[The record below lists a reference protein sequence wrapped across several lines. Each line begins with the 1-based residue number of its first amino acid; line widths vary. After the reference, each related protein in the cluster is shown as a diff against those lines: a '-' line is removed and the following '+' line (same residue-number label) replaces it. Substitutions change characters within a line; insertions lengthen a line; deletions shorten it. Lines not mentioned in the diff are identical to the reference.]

1 MISFYLSMVETD
13 EDRDKVILLY
23 ESFYSFMC
31 YTAGEILHHNK
42 YDVEDIVHNA
52 MIKLIQNLDL
62 IDFSDMQKTKNLC
75 GIVAKNLAIDYCKL
89 KENQKLSLDDE
100 ICESIVTEDNTSD
113 IIITKDT
120 YDIVLRELKSLDD
133 KYRDICI
140 MKYIH
145 ELKEREI
152 ALLLDIPPNTVS
164 TRIFRG
170 KQILREA
177 LRKENVYVS

>member
-1 MISFYLSMVETD
+1 M
-13 EDRDKVILLY
+13 
-23 ESFYSFMC
+23 
-31 YTAGEILHHNK
+31 
-42 YDVEDIVHNA
+42 
-52 MIKLIQNLDL
+52 
-62 IDFSDMQKTKNLC
+62 
-75 GIVAKNLAIDYCKL
+75 
-89 KENQKLSLDDE
+89 DDE